1 MDMTQDYH
9 AKIHDNTSR
18 KSLGRRVSFADHAH
32 VRIFEK
38 PDTNH
43 TNSTGSPQSSPV
55 VDPSSHQ
62 NVVTDEN
69 AYHRPTPVAG
79 QHYSSVRYT
88 VMHRKTEDMDLTSVG
103 PLTFPISSGTAGSA
117 ILDEEFDYDDVDD
130 DMEVTEVIKAELL
143 RKRSLSLGGRQPPSQ
158 VGSSILSA
166 DESSDDLEETRSSI
180 GNDSTTSDT
189 LSERSQAMEFTIPL
203 NQSLRPPAYK
213 DEVWL
218 ALRRA
223 THSGN
228 TPIEPVPTSDD
239 DQDYPANNGMNL
251 GDAVQRLMRARD
263 SLSHPSHNEE
273 NIPDDMVQHPPHDE
287 SFSSIN
293 DSFEAEANDGDRT
306 MNISKVLDR
315 ASLNDVANA
324 RKSMGYQ
331 DSTMD
336 ESEIYATLAPK
347 GSSIPRSSLLQQN
360 LGGPSGQ
367 QLFKPSVFQPPPDG
381 VDTQPP
387 SATGQTKQATTPIS
401 FSFTPKA
408 SAFPSKSK
416 PSTSKLDSPAKKKIK
431 PVFSAA
437 FAPPVTRP
445 SPKKI
450 ASFSNSL
457 QTNKRPRDEDVE
469 NNSSPAKSQALAEK
483 CLGGLVD
490 APMESL
496 AAAMVTN
503 TTRRKPL
510 SPSRK
515 ALFQAPVVTTSAPQT
530 APAVRRPSGYY
541 ARRKSLAPVPS
552 IIPNKGIEDV
562 LATVKSPKKKLGSGI
577 GRDSVGSTPVIARDR
592 ASASQKGKETSK
604 AGEVDNLIVLPSTRE
619 ATQQSAVSSPT
630 REWLIPTSPRVNSAA
645 LLVQPSTT
653 TSVIDFST
661 IVTTGFG
668 DDEEADMDVDA
679 TEQWREGVEQ
689 GVYFEDD
696 LVNPFSFSTSTNS
709 NSCSLIARHFH

>member
-1 MDMTQDYH
+1 MDMTQDYY
-9 AKIHDNTSR
+9 ARVHDNTSR
-18 KSLGRRVSFADHAH
+18 KSFGRRVSFAEHAH
-32 VRIFEK
+32 VRLFEK
-38 PDTNH
+38 PDKND

-79 QHYSSVRYT
+79 QHYSSVRHT
-88 VMHRKTEDMDLTSVG
+88 VMNRKAEDMDLTSVG

-130 DMEVTEVIKAELL
+130 DMEVTEVIEAELL
-143 RKRSLSLGGRQPPSQ
+143 RKRSLSLGGRQPLSQ

-203 NQSLRPPAYK
+203 NQSLRPPAHE

-239 DQDYPANNGMNL
+239 DQDYPANNAMDL

-263 SLSHPSHNEE
+263 SLSHPSHNEA
-273 NIPDDMVQHPPHDE
+273 NTPDDMVQHLPHDE
-287 SFSSIN
+287 TFSSI
-293 DSFEAEANDGDRT
+293 DESFEADADDGDRT
-306 MNISKVLDR
+306 MNISKVLGR
-315 ASLNDVANA
+315 TSLNDVANA
-324 RKSMGYQ
+324 RMSMGYQ

-367 QLFKPSVFQPPPDG
+367 QVLKPSVFHPPPDG
-381 VDTQPP
+381 VDTQSP
-387 SATGQTKQATTPIS
+387 SGTGQTKQATTPIP

-408 SAFPSKSK
+408 SASPSKSK
-416 PSTSKLDSPAKKKIK
+416 PSTSKLDSPTKRKIK

-450 ASFSNSL
+450 TTLSDSR
-457 QTNKRPRDEDVE
+457 QPNKRPRDEDVE
-469 NNSSPAKSQALAEK
+469 NNPSPAKSQALAEK
-483 CLGGLVD
+483 CLGGLAD
-490 APMESL
+490 APAESL
-496 AAAMVTN
+496 AVAMVTN
-503 TTRRKPL
+503 TARPKPL
-510 SPSRK
+510 SPSKK
-515 ALFQAPVVTTSAPQT
+515 ALLQAPVVTPSASQT

-562 LATVKSPKKKLGSGI
+562 LATVKSPKKRLGSGI
-577 GRDSVGSTPVIARDR
+577 GRASVGSTPVIAWDR
-592 ASASQKGKETSK
+592 ASVSQKGKETSK
-604 AGEVDNLIVLPSTRE
+604 TGEADKLVVLPTTCE
-619 ATQQSAVSSPT
+619 ATQQPAVSSPT
-630 REWLIPTSPRVNSAA
+630 RNLLTPTSPRVNSAA

-653 TSVIDFST
+653 TNVVDFST
-661 IVTTGFG
+661 IVTSGFG
-668 DDEEADMDVDA
+668 EDEEADVDVAA

-689 GVYFEDD
+689 VGYFEDD
-696 LVNPFSFSTSTNS
+696 LVNPFSFSVSQQI
-709 NSCSLIARHFH
+709 LIHVL